1 MCEFLCTY
9 VSHLYAHVHKQFWL
23 KSFISQRSSAKF
35 RYGFPRSATQL
46 GGKCSPA
53 KKMAAAGYITIR
65 VSSAPKAFARIM
77 LVSSVCNAKQ
87 CRSVRR
93 AFLVTSVTWQSWP
106 AISHQMS
113 TTLSPIT
120 QRPARFTSST
130 SSLRVSLE
138 ITGSASQPNQRSAV
152 CWLWMLPQSRLS
164 AWNEECAQTFPD
176 DEIRKGDIIFLVNQ
190 IGPDQSPELTCSDKC
205 SSMSAQLGSF
215 DDLLI
220 LVQRDLA

>member
-53 KKMAAAGYITIR
+53 KKMAGTCSPAKKIAAAGHITINVR
-65 VSSAPKAFARIM
+65 SAPKAFARIM

-87 CRSVRR
+87 CHSVRR

-152 CWLWMLPQSRLS
+152 CWLWMCCPRADSVPG
-164 AWNEECAQTFPD
+164 T
-176 DEIRKGDIIFLVNQ
+176 KV
-190 IGPDQSPELTCSDKC
+190 CSDIP
-205 SSMSAQLGSF
+205 GRRNP
-215 DDLLI
+215 
-220 LVQRDLA
+220 QRRHHFSCEPNRARPIS